1 MKRSAALLA
10 MAAVTLPNRVRGQSP
25 VKLTVASPPGT
36 GVTPAL
42 YALKAGIFRKYGLDV
57 DFQKMTSGAAI
68 QAAVAGGSVQIGS
81 GSATSVITAYAHGL
95 PLQFVCGGAFYE
107 AGNRVPYQML
117 LVGKTSTIK
126 IAADLN
132 GKTLGLQVACGD
144 LAAMSTQ
151 AWVEKHG
158 GDWQSIHIL
167 EIPQSAMAAAVE
179 QGRIDGMSM
188 GSPGSTIALA
198 SGKVRI
204 LADPFE
210 AVAKRFS
217 IAPWFAATA
226 WVKANPDIVQRF
238 DRAMSEASA
247 YANSHPKEMLPL
259 LAAYSG
265 VDPEVIESAARAPF
279 IVPLGPA
286 DFQPLIDVM
295 LTYKVIDK
303 TLDPNDLIAATAT
316 RR

>member
-1 MKRSAALLA
+1 
-10 MAAVTLPNRVRGQSP
+10 
-25 VKLTVASPPGT
+25 VKITVASPPGT

-42 YALKAGIFRKYGLDV
+42 YAMKAGIFRKYGLDI

-81 GSATSVITAYAHGL
+81 GSATSVITAVAHGL
-95 PLQFVCGGAFYE
+95 PLQFICGGALYE

-117 LVGKTSTIK
+117 LVGKASPIK
-126 IAADLN
+126 TAADLN
-132 GKTLGLQVACGD
+132 GKTLGLQVARGD
-144 LAAMSTQ
+144 LAAMSSQ

-210 AVAKRFS
+210 AVARRFS
-217 IAPWFAATA
+217 IAPWFSTSA
-226 WVKANPDIVQRF
+226 WVKANPDIVRRF
-238 DRAMSEASA
+238 GQAMAESSA
-247 YANSHPKEMLPL
+247 YANTHPKDVLPL

-265 VDPEVIESAARAPF
+265 VEPEVIESAARAPF
-279 IVPLGPA
+279 VVTMNPA

-295 LTYKVIDK
+295 LKYKVIDK
-303 TLDPNDLIAATAT
+303 TIDASELIAPNAF
-316 RR
+316 RG